1 MAAQCLSH
9 STADQSPAEPHCWR
23 HGTQRCC
30 ARASWMSAL
39 LPALQV
45 WDGGGP
51 KTAFIVKKS
60 GSARTS
66 AALRKIGAW

>member
-1 MAAQCLSH
+1 MV
-9 STADQSPAEPHCWR
+9 TRMRD
-23 HGTQRCC
+23 
-30 ARASWMSAL
+30 
-39 LPALQV
+39 QV

-66 AALRKIGAW
+66 AALRKIADW